1 MILSNKG
8 LDIKPS
14 STLEITAKAK
24 QMKAD
29 GIDVVGF
36 GAGEPDFDTPDHIK
50 QAAINAINEGFTKYT
65 PASGILPLKKA
76 ICNKLEEDNNVKY
89 TPSQIVVS
97 NGAKHCLTNTFM
109 AILNPEDEVI
119 IPAPFWLSYV
129 QMVKIA
135 DGVPVIVKASKEND
149 YKITV
154 GQLESVLTKK
164 TKAILINSPSNP
176 TGMVYSEKE
185 LREIAEFAVKND
197 LFIISDEIYEK
208 LIYGD
213 EKHIS
218 IASFNKEIY
227 DRTIIINGVSKSY
240 SMTGWRI
247 GYSAAP
253 EAISKIMS
261 NIQSHASSNPNS
273 IAQKAALAAISGDD
287 KCIEDM
293 KVEFNRRREYMFGRI
308 TKMPYIKAIKP
319 QGAFYVFVDLDEVIG
334 KKYKDEVIEN
344 ASIFAKLLLDNEKVA
359 AVPCTDFGFDT
370 HFRLSYAISMENIEK
385 GLDRIE
391 EFLNDLQ

>member
-154 GQLESVLTKK
+154 EQLESVLTKK